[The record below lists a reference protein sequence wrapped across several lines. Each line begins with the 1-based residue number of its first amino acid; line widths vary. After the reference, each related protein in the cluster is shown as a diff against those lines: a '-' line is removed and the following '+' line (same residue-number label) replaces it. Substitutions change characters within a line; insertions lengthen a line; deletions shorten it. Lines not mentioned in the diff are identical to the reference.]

1 MIPLLLVQLGTTVVA
16 AFFVSF
22 RDAARI
28 GMAVLFVVTGVSH
41 FSRLKAD
48 MAAMIPPPLT
58 GALWVISVTG
68 VFELAGAVGLLLPA
82 VRRLAAWCLIALLVA
97 MFPANVYAALRNT
110 TLGGRAATPLLVRTP
125 LQIFWIA
132 ALWWSAAR

>member
-1 MIPLLLVQLGTTVVA
+1 
-16 AFFVSF
+16 
-22 RDAARI
+22 
-28 GMAVLFVVTGVSH
+28 
-41 FSRLKAD
+41 
-48 MAAMIPPPLT
+48 
-58 GALWVISVTG
+58 VTG

-97 MFPANVYAALRNT
+97 MFPANVYAALRNI
-110 TLGGRAATPLLVRTP
+110 TLRGRAATPLLVRTP